1 MSVSR
6 PLLLGLGGLALLGV
20 VQWVILPAFEYRADN
35 ASRAERARQR
45 HLSMQLLTDDYARLS
60 QSNAAAPAKNR
71 SLFSLVNK
79 EADRLSL
86 SRRIEALRPAAR
98 KENDG
103 SERIEMRLTG
113 LYLKQGVAARA
124 GIAPR
129 RPRRKPHVPALGQ
142 ESPGYGH
149 DRFPF
154 RRHAMNRGFTLLE
167 VLIALAI
174 LSTVALLAVRVSGDS
189 LTQLAETGW
198 EDGVLRA
205 GRGKMIQMLRESP
218 DSLDQWGTLSP
229 EYPDVEWHSKLIA
242 LRCMEGKRLEFRLVE
257 NRGTSSRE
265 LLLEYILPR

>member
-113 LYLKQGVAARA
+113 LYLKRGVQWL
-124 GIAPR
+124 
-129 RPRRKPHVPALGQ
+129 HVPALGQ

-189 LTQLAETGW
+189 LAQLAETGW

>member
-113 LYLKQGVAARA
+113 LYLNRGCNGCTRWNRTPASASKTSRSGA
-124 GIAPR
+124 
-129 RPRRKPHVPALGQ
+129 RPRI
-142 ESPGYGH
+142 SWIW
-149 DRFPF
+149 
-154 RRHAMNRGFTLLE
+154 T
-167 VLIALAI
+167 
-174 LSTVALLAVRVSGDS
+174 
-189 LTQLAETGW
+189 
-198 EDGVLRA
+198 
-205 GRGKMIQMLRESP
+205 
-218 DSLDQWGTLSP
+218 
-229 EYPDVEWHSKLIA
+229 
-242 LRCMEGKRLEFRLVE
+242 
-257 NRGTSSRE
+257 
-265 LLLEYILPR
+265 

>member
-113 LYLKQGVAARA
+113 LYLKQGA
-124 GIAPR
+124 
-129 RPRRKPHVPALGQ
+129 H
-142 ESPGYGH
+142 PGV
-149 DRFPF
+149 RVENLTF
-154 RRHAMNRGFTLLE
+154 RRSAKNLLDMDMT
-167 VLIALAI
+167 VS
-174 LSTVALLAVRVSGDS
+174 LSGG
-189 LTQLAETGW
+189 TQ
-198 EDGVLRA
+198 
-205 GRGKMIQMLRESP
+205 
-218 DSLDQWGTLSP
+218 
-229 EYPDVEWHSKLIA
+229 
-242 LRCMEGKRLEFRLVE
+242 
-257 NRGTSSRE
+257 
-265 LLLEYILPR
+265 

>member
-20 VQWVILPAFEYRADN
+20 VQWVILPAFEYRAGN
-35 ASRAERARQR
+35 AERARQR

-113 LYLKQGVAARA
+113 LYLKQGVQWL
-124 GIAPR
+124 
-129 RPRRKPHVPALGQ
+129 HAL
-142 ESPGYGH
+142 ESHPGV
-149 DRFPF
+149 RVENLTF
-154 RRHAMNRGFTLLE
+154 RRSAKNLLDMDMT
-167 VLIALAI
+167 VS
-174 LSTVALLAVRVSGDS
+174 LSGG
-189 LTQLAETGW
+189 TQ
-198 EDGVLRA
+198 
-205 GRGKMIQMLRESP
+205 
-218 DSLDQWGTLSP
+218 
-229 EYPDVEWHSKLIA
+229 
-242 LRCMEGKRLEFRLVE
+242 
-257 NRGTSSRE
+257 
-265 LLLEYILPR
+265 

>member
-20 VQWVILPAFEYRADN
+20 VQWVILPAFEYR

-113 LYLKQGVAARA
+113 LYLKQGVQWL
-124 GIAPR
+124 
-129 RPRRKPHVPALGQ
+129 HAL
-142 ESPGYGH
+142 ESHPGV
-149 DRFPF
+149 RVENLTF
-154 RRHAMNRGFTLLE
+154 RRSAKNLLDMDMT
-167 VLIALAI
+167 VS
-174 LSTVALLAVRVSGDS
+174 LSGG
-189 LTQLAETGW
+189 TQ
-198 EDGVLRA
+198 
-205 GRGKMIQMLRESP
+205 
-218 DSLDQWGTLSP
+218 
-229 EYPDVEWHSKLIA
+229 
-242 LRCMEGKRLEFRLVE
+242 
-257 NRGTSSRE
+257 
-265 LLLEYILPR
+265 

>member
-6 PLLLGLGGLALLGV
+6 PLLLGLSGLALLGV

-60 QSNAAAPAKNR
+60 QSNAAKNR

-113 LYLKQGVAARA
+113 LYLKQGVQWL
-124 GIAPR
+124 
-129 RPRRKPHVPALGQ
+129 HAL
-142 ESPGYGH
+142 ESHPGV
-149 DRFPF
+149 RVENLTF
-154 RRHAMNRGFTLLE
+154 RRSAKNLLDMDMT
-167 VLIALAI
+167 VS
-174 LSTVALLAVRVSGDS
+174 LSGG
-189 LTQLAETGW
+189 TQ
-198 EDGVLRA
+198 
-205 GRGKMIQMLRESP
+205 
-218 DSLDQWGTLSP
+218 
-229 EYPDVEWHSKLIA
+229 
-242 LRCMEGKRLEFRLVE
+242 
-257 NRGTSSRE
+257 
-265 LLLEYILPR
+265 

>member
-113 LYLKQGVAARA
+113 LYLKQGVQWL
-124 GIAPR
+124 
-129 RPRRKPHVPALGQ
+129 HAL
-142 ESPGYGH
+142 
-149 DRFPF
+149 
-154 RRHAMNRGFTLLE
+154 
-167 VLIALAI
+167 
-174 LSTVALLAVRVSGDS
+174 
-189 LTQLAETGW
+189 
-198 EDGVLRA
+198 
-205 GRGKMIQMLRESP
+205 
-218 DSLDQWGTLSP
+218 
-229 EYPDVEWHSKLIA
+229 
-242 LRCMEGKRLEFRLVE
+242 
-257 NRGTSSRE
+257 
-265 LLLEYILPR
+265 

>member
-35 ASRAERARQR
+35 ASRAGQR

-113 LYLKQGVAARA
+113 LYLKQGVQWL
-124 GIAPR
+124 
-129 RPRRKPHVPALGQ
+129 HAL
-142 ESPGYGH
+142 ESHPGV
-149 DRFPF
+149 RVENLTF
-154 RRHAMNRGFTLLE
+154 RRSAKNLLDMDMT
-167 VLIALAI
+167 VS
-174 LSTVALLAVRVSGDS
+174 LSGG
-189 LTQLAETGW
+189 TQ
-198 EDGVLRA
+198 
-205 GRGKMIQMLRESP
+205 
-218 DSLDQWGTLSP
+218 
-229 EYPDVEWHSKLIA
+229 
-242 LRCMEGKRLEFRLVE
+242 
-257 NRGTSSRE
+257 
-265 LLLEYILPR
+265 

>member
-45 HLSMQLLTDDYARLS
+45 HLSMQLLTDNYARQIASLARLS

-103 SERIEMRLTG
+103 SERIEMRLAG
-113 LYLKQGVAARA
+113 LYLKQGVQWL
-124 GIAPR
+124 
-129 RPRRKPHVPALGQ
+129 HAL
-142 ESPGYGH
+142 ESHPGV
-149 DRFPF
+149 RVENLTF
-154 RRHAMNRGFTLLE
+154 RRSAKNLLDMDMT
-167 VLIALAI
+167 VS
-174 LSTVALLAVRVSGDS
+174 LSGG
-189 LTQLAETGW
+189 TQ
-198 EDGVLRA
+198 
-205 GRGKMIQMLRESP
+205 
-218 DSLDQWGTLSP
+218 
-229 EYPDVEWHSKLIA
+229 
-242 LRCMEGKRLEFRLVE
+242 
-257 NRGTSSRE
+257 
-265 LLLEYILPR
+265 

>member
-113 LYLKQGVAARA
+113 LYLKQGVQW
-124 GIAPR
+124 
-129 RPRRKPHVPALGQ
+129 L
-142 ESPGYGH
+142 ESHPGV
-149 DRFPF
+149 RVENLTF
-154 RRHAMNRGFTLLE
+154 RRSAKNLLDMDMT
-167 VLIALAI
+167 VS
-174 LSTVALLAVRVSGDS
+174 LSGG
-189 LTQLAETGW
+189 TQ
-198 EDGVLRA
+198 
-205 GRGKMIQMLRESP
+205 
-218 DSLDQWGTLSP
+218 
-229 EYPDVEWHSKLIA
+229 
-242 LRCMEGKRLEFRLVE
+242 
-257 NRGTSSRE
+257 
-265 LLLEYILPR
+265 

>member
-35 ASRAERARQR
+35 ASRAER
-45 HLSMQLLTDDYARLS
+45 ARLS

-113 LYLKQGVAARA
+113 LYLKQGVQWL
-124 GIAPR
+124 
-129 RPRRKPHVPALGQ
+129 HAL
-142 ESPGYGH
+142 ESHPGV
-149 DRFPF
+149 RVENLTF
-154 RRHAMNRGFTLLE
+154 RRSAKNLLDMDMT
-167 VLIALAI
+167 VS
-174 LSTVALLAVRVSGDS
+174 LSGG
-189 LTQLAETGW
+189 TQ
-198 EDGVLRA
+198 
-205 GRGKMIQMLRESP
+205 
-218 DSLDQWGTLSP
+218 
-229 EYPDVEWHSKLIA
+229 
-242 LRCMEGKRLEFRLVE
+242 
-257 NRGTSSRE
+257 
-265 LLLEYILPR
+265 